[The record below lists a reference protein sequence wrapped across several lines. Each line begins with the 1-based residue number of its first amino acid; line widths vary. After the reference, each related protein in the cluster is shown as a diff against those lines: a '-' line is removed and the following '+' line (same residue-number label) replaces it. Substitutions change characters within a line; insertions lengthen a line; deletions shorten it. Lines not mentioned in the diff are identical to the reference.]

1 MAQTMRPPNRR
12 LQSQKLKKLL
22 RKQGYLMMIAT
33 MKNINLKKR
42 LKSLS
47 TNLKLKALMFNRILK
62 RLRRRFRRL
71 KRKSRRLIR
80 KRKKKKN

>member
-1 MAQTMRPPNRR
+1 MRPPNRR

-22 RKQGYLMMIAT
+22 RKLGYLMMIAT
-33 MKNINLKKR
+33 MKNINLKR